1 MSRFVSLFLIG
12 LFCGIGN
19 ANAAVAKKQSV
30 IQNGTTIRA
39 RVPVTGIYNQ
49 ECYDAYYGCMDQFC
63 IVDNENGGSCAC
75 SDKNAEYEK
84 QLADIKKTLDEANR
98 ISTEEVEKVRAGAN
112 ADIIFNGSR
121 EYDEN
126 GNIVSLNAKDN
137 KKDNKASRRE
147 SLLALWDTNFDVDDD
162 VFADSIDSIADKT
175 GNALFSAADNL
186 CREQIGY
193 SCSKDMAFLSQVYSR
208 QIASDCKAF
217 ENAIAKQQ
225 SAAELALA
233 NANADVRSALRD
245 SLNEANKYD
254 LGQCMVEFKKCML
267 TEDACGADWTNCVS
281 TVALENMQ
289 KTYSPYKAKKNNSY
303 GISSETMEI
312 LSNKRTI
319 CERVLNSC
327 VAVRDMVWPS
337 FLKEA
342 APTIKFAESNAES
355 KYRQSCLTNI
365 SKCIQKACK
374 DDIAG
379 RGVATMD
386 ACLSRPDMAR
396 SFCKVE
402 IDPCEKMEPMIWS
415 YVSDKL
421 AAMRVDACTTEVKEC
436 FTDETRCGADFA
448 NCIGMDYNYIH
459 DICPLDKLV
468 VCKANNPEFSMNDLD
483 SMLMGLYLNID
494 NAALDKCQNLVES
507 KMVEICGSTTD
518 CNKFAADDTMGT
530 GSLRSVKD
538 GNIYRITGMIS
549 FGSIKMGDASGI
561 VDNGEESTKVLAPG
575 EIGVQEYLAHVKATN
590 VGVKDKQA
598 IVDTIEAE
606 LNNIAG
612 TINRTIEL
620 IEQDPEISF
629 CINGRNLEQITG
641 KKDKTSARFP
651 NLLNQQKMLIAASAL
666 RQAQDNYNAKFNKAV
681 ADATKDASADLAQYM
696 CQMMPVAGGAPIG
709 AVDVETTLTPPYAIS
724 YEVGAGLDINTLAQ
738 GGRGSSATG
747 TGGESTF
754 GDKSSRQKSSGL
766 ATALSLGGS
775 DIIISSIE
783 SLKQSAYSKV
793 NLPNGTREMWSV
805 FNRENRICHYCTSTV
820 TKDCAVKQTNGFLGI
835 GAKSET
841 NCTESDPVEKCEDI
855 QM

>member
-1 MSRFVSLFLIG
+1 M
-12 LFCGIGN
+12 
-19 ANAAVAKKQSV
+19 
-30 IQNGTTIRA
+30 
-39 RVPVTGIYNQ
+39 
-49 ECYDAYYGCMDQFC
+49 
-63 IVDNENGGSCAC
+63 
-75 SDKNAEYEK
+75 
-84 QLADIKKTLDEANR
+84 
-98 ISTEEVEKVRAGAN
+98 
-112 ADIIFNGSR
+112 
-121 EYDEN
+121 
-126 GNIVSLNAKDN
+126 
-137 KKDNKASRRE
+137 
-147 SLLALWDTNFDVDDD
+147 
-162 VFADSIDSIADKT
+162 
-175 GNALFSAADNL
+175 FSAADNL

-575 EIGVQEYLAHVKATN
+575 AAPPRWRRSCARPSAMSN
-590 VGVKDKQA
+590 PA
-598 IVDTIEAE
+598 AAA
-606 LNNIAG
+606 NC
-612 TINRTIEL
+612 RCS
-620 IEQDPEISF
+620 P
-629 CINGRNLEQITG
+629 
-641 KKDKTSARFP
+641 TS
-651 NLLNQQKMLIAASAL
+651 
-666 RQAQDNYNAKFNKAV
+666 
-681 ADATKDASADLAQYM
+681 
-696 CQMMPVAGGAPIG
+696 
-709 AVDVETTLTPPYAIS
+709 
-724 YEVGAGLDINTLAQ
+724 
-738 GGRGSSATG
+738 
-747 TGGESTF
+747 
-754 GDKSSRQKSSGL
+754 
-766 ATALSLGGS
+766 
-775 DIIISSIE
+775 
-783 SLKQSAYSKV
+783 
-793 NLPNGTREMWSV
+793 GTRW
-805 FNRENRICHYCTSTV
+805 R
-820 TKDCAVKQTNGFLGI
+820 
-835 GAKSET
+835 KS
-841 NCTESDPVEKCEDI
+841 
-855 QM
+855 